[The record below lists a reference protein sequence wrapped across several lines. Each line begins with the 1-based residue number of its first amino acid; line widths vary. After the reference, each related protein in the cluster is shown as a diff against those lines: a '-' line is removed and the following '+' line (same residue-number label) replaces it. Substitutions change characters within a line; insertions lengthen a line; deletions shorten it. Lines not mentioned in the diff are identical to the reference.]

1 MGRSQETYNK
11 KEVRNKKEKKRKEK
25 AQKREIRKSEGKK
38 SNFDDMIAYVDEFGR
53 ITASP
58 PDPDKK
64 TVVLAENIELNMAR
78 NNSQGTPDF
87 IRKGVVISYN
97 DSRGFGFIRD
107 METNQRIFVHANSL
121 LEPVKENNMVVFEI
135 GKGAKGHTALKVKLF
150 KEEKKEEKET
160 KVSS

>member
-1 MGRSQETYNK
+1 MARSQETYNK

-25 AQKREIRKSEGKK
+25 AQKREIRKSEPKK

-53 ITASP
+53 ISSTP

-64 TVVLAENIELNMAR
+64 TVVVAENIELKITR
-78 NNSQGTPDF
+78 NNAQGTPDF

-121 LEPVKENNMVVFEI
+121 QDPIKENNIVVFEI
-135 GKGAKGHTALKVKLF
+135 GRGAKGPTAMKVKLF
-150 KEEKKEEKET
+150 KEQT
-160 KVSS
+160 QP